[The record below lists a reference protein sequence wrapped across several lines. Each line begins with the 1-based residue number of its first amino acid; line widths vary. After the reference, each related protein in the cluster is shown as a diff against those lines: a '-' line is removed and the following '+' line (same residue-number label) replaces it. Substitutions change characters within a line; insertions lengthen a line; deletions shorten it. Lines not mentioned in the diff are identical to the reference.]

1 MTSQGIT
8 ACLFDLDGTLID
20 SEHVWTDA
28 ICNALA
34 SRGVNLPREAV
45 ARIEYGRAWVEI
57 YATIDRM
64 YPGLFKNIGDMERL
78 TGAFYDEYTA
88 SNDIAI
94 SPSVELLERL
104 HAGGYAIAIVSGSVK
119 SRIAAAVKDLG
130 IEGLLSA
137 CIGSG
142 DYTHGKPAPDSYLA
156 AAAKLGLRPA
166 QCLAFEDSPAGI
178 QSAKAAGMK
187 CVVLKRPSPVET
199 DYGIADLALER
210 LSDFRMEMLDQT

>member
-28 ICNALA
+28 ICNARA

-187 CVVLKRPSPVET
+187 CVALKRPSPVET